1 MSPLE
6 FVSCSRLCAKS
17 ERRVRVEKPDELCF
31 IISFSYFSQQTV
43 EINSISFFYSSPVQV
58 SPAPTSGKTSQI
70 ALSAI
75 SCIFIQTIFI
85 EEYFSFKFW
94 QREGEMRLR
103 GRDAGWEESRIVEGR
118 NRFVVSFIDS
128 SPSHRFDSISTILPY
143 TINSPPSTV
152 YHLIS
157 NANAL

>member
-75 SCIFIQTIFI
+75 SCIFIQTILSRNIFRLN
-85 EEYFSFKFW
+85 SDKG
-94 QREGEMRLR
+94 RARCDCGGETPDGKNQELLR
-103 GRDAGWEESRIVEGR
+103 VG
-118 NRFVVSFIDS
+118 IDLLSVLSILLLHIDLIQFLQS
-128 SPSHRFDSISTILPY
+128 SPTL
-143 TINSPPSTV
+143 
-152 YHLIS
+152 
-157 NANAL
+157 